1 MTGVNAFVFALHFVN
16 NENTVEY
23 IAMGTALVKST
34 PYRGT
39 LICLEIKC
47 ITN

>member
-1 MTGVNAFVFALHFVN
+1 MTGVNAFVSALHFVN
-16 NENTVEY
+16 SKNTVEY
-23 IAMGTALVKST
+23 IVMGIALVKST
-34 PYRGT
+34 SYRGT